1 MDLQALPKI
10 TFRQKIGGM
19 IGIFR
24 PELPFAAGVCVLVG
38 EALALG
44 GLPPLRMALLGFS
57 CGFFL
62 SSTAL
67 ILNDYF
73 DLEVDRVNAPQRP
86 LPSGL
91 VTVNEVIG
99 LSALTTLLGL
109 AAALALGAAAFV
121 LSLITWVV
129 GLLYNWRFKQAG
141 LVGNLMVSYS
151 VAVTFILGGM
161 AAGDPWNPLVWTF
174 GLIAFGINLGEEIAG
189 DAMDIEGD
197 KLRGSRS
204 IAILKGRVYALRI
217 SAALFTLVV
226 GLTLVP
232 VLMGW
237 QGLSYLVMILIMD
250 SMIVLFTV
258 RLLKSRSPQEGRRA
272 MRGVYL
278 GALVGLLA
286 FLLGQWV
293 G

>member
-1 MDLQALPKI
+1 M
-10 TFRQKIGGM
+10 
-19 IGIFR
+19 FR
-24 PELPFAAGVCVLVG
+24 PELPFSAGVCVVVG
-38 EALALG
+38 EVLALG
-44 GLPPLRMALLGFS
+44 SLPPLRMAFLGFS

-86 LPSGL
+86 LPSGV
-91 VTVNEVIG
+91 VTVNEVIA

-109 AAALALGAAAFV
+109 SAALALSVPAFI
-121 LSLITWVV
+121 LSVVTWAV

-141 LVGNLMVSYS
+141 LPGNLMVSYS

-161 AAGDPWNPLVWTF
+161 AAGNVWSPLVWTF
-174 GLIAFGINLGEEIAG
+174 SLIAFGINLGEEIAG

-204 IAILKGRVYALRI
+204 IAIRRGRDYALRI
-217 SAALFTLVV
+217 SAALFALVV
-226 GLTLVP
+226 GLTLLP

-250 SMIVLFTV
+250 SMIVWFTG
-258 RLLKSRSPQEGRRA
+258 RLLKSRTPEEGRSA
-272 MRGVYL
+272 MRGIYL

-286 FLLGQWV
+286 FLFGQ
-293 G
+293 GMA